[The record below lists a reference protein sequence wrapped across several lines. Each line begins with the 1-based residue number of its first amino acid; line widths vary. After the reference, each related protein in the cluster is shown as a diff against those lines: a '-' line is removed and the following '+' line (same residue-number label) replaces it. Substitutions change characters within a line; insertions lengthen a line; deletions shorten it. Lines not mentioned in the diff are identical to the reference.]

1 MARYA
6 LISILL
12 AVVLAGCAAPQ
23 DDAAWQSD
31 CVAAGYTPGT
41 PEFAD
46 CLNARQAQFEE
57 ECLSAVAACQ

>member
-1 MARYA
+1 MVRYA
-6 LISILL
+6 LVSILI
-12 AVVLAGCAAPQ
+12 AVALPGCAATR
-23 DDAAWQSD
+23 DDATWQSD

-46 CLNARQAQFEE
+46 CLSARQAEFEE